1 MKISLPNGIEAWFDV
16 DDITIHVWGSSWT
29 GREVVTVA
37 FNIPKQI
44 AIQSIEAQEKAI
56 NQRMS
61 PAKLA
66 NEAYAD
72 IVAQRYLIML
82 NGGLGGVTA

>member
-1 MKISLPNGIEAWFDV
+1 MN
-16 DDITIHVWGSSWT
+16 
-29 GREVVTVA
+29 
-37 FNIPKQI
+37 
-44 AIQSIEAQEKAI
+44 
-56 NQRMS
+56 

-66 NEAYAD
+66 DGDYAD